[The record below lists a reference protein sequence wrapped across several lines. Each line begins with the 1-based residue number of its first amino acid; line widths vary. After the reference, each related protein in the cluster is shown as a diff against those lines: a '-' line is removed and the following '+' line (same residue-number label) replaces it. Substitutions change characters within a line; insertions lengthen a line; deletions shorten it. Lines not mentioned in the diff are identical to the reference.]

1 MVSVTVDFDAMDELS
16 CDSFEKITRKY
27 RWWMPSRKTRAA
39 QSASVRTPASRRIS
53 RELSRNAG
61 GKHRRCRPTWN

>member
-1 MVSVTVDFDAMDELS
+1 MVSMIADFDSMDDLS
-16 CDSFEKITRKY
+16 YETFEKTPRKY

-53 RELSRNAG
+53 REMSRTAG
-61 GKHRRCRPTWN
+61 GKHRRRRHTWN